1 MARGLTGI
9 GGVGMRRVIAI
20 ALLAF
25 HFWKHI
31 LLKVTFLYRAGGEE
45 RFVGNYRPDRVL
57 PVPARVRTDLPSWHA
72 CNGCGLCD
80 ALNPAPEVSVMTLI
94 GSGLRDFT
102 MREDVA
108 AEAQMVLEAGPTS
121 EMEAICPTSVPIGDV
136 LHFLAT
142 GE

>member
-1 MARGLTGI
+1 
-9 GGVGMRRVIAI
+9 MRRIVAI

-31 LLKVTFLYRAGGEE
+31 FLKVTFLYRAGGEE

-57 PVPARVRTDLPSWHA
+57 PVPARVRANLPEWHS
-72 CNGCGLCD
+72 CVGCGLCD
-80 ALNPAPEVSVMTLI
+80 AVGPTSDISVMSLV

-108 AEAQMVLEAGPTS
+108 AEAAAVLEAGPTAK
-121 EMEAICPTSVPIGDV
+121 MEAICPTSVPIGDV
-136 LHFLAT
+136 LRYLAT